1 MIRNVKKEIW
11 NLKEISKFEY
21 LFKLTIQAD
30 QCNLISRF
38 L

>member
-21 LFKLTIQAD
+21 LFKLTNVKHDKFNQLLS
-30 QCNLISRF
+30 Q
-38 L
+38 